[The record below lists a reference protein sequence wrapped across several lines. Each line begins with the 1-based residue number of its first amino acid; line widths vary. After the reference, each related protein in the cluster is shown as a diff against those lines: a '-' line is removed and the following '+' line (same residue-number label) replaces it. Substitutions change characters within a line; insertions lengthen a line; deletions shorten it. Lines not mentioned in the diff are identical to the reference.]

1 MATPEI
7 SAHDPHHG
15 MRPRGN
21 PALQQ
26 ALGRTQGSRA
36 DKIMGK
42 YAAPEE
48 VLELPG
54 SCYACGVEGTTKM
67 FQTSIPFFKVG
78 SFGQQHP
85 VCTACWQLLC
95 LGGEGATPVFH
106 TSMSFFREG
115 RPRPPMCSELLAAVL
130 LGWCGRHYCVPHQH
144 ALLQGGAASFS
155 NVQRLRCTAFWAATS
170 TVKGNN

>member
-1 MATPEI
+1 MESKQFNACLLLGPPQVATPETSTHSTHLGPDLRAHTLVDSVRAHCSCLQGPPQVTTPEI

-15 MRPRGN
+15 ARPKGN

-26 ALGRTQGSRA
+26 ALGRTQGDRA

-67 FQTSIPFFKVG
+67 FRTSIPFFKV
-78 SFGQQHP
+78 S
-85 VCTACWQLLC
+85 
-95 LGGEGATPVFH
+95 
-106 TSMSFFREG
+106 S
-115 RPRPPMCSELLAAVL
+115 
-130 LGWCGRHYCVPHQH
+130 
-144 ALLQGGAASFS
+144 
-155 NVQRLRCTAFWAATS
+155 
-170 TVKGNN
+170 

>member
-15 MRPRGN
+15 ARPRGN

-26 ALGRTQGSRA
+26 ALGRTQGDRA
-36 DKIMGK
+36 DRIMGK

-67 FQTSIPFFKVG
+67 FQTSIPFFKV
-78 SFGQQHP
+78 SK
-85 VCTACWQLLC
+85 L
-95 LGGEGATPVFH
+95 
-106 TSMSFFREG
+106 
-115 RPRPPMCSELLAAVL
+115 
-130 LGWCGRHYCVPHQH
+130 
-144 ALLQGGAASFS
+144 
-155 NVQRLRCTAFWAATS
+155 
-170 TVKGNN
+170 

>member
-15 MRPRGN
+15 ARPRGN
-21 PALQQ
+21 PALRQ
-26 ALGRTQGSRA
+26 ALGRTQGDRA

-67 FQTSIPFFKVG
+67 FKTSIPFFKVS
-78 SFGQQHP
+78 SFSQQHP
-85 VCTACWQLLC
+85 VSTACWQLLC
-95 LGGEGATPVFH
+95 LGVEGTTTVLH
-106 TSMSFFREG
+106 TSRSF
-115 RPRPPMCSELLAAVL
+115 LK
-130 LGWCGRHYCVPHQH
+130 
-144 ALLQGGAASFS
+144 GGSLS
-155 NVQRLRCTAFWAATS
+155 L
-170 TVKGNN
+170 